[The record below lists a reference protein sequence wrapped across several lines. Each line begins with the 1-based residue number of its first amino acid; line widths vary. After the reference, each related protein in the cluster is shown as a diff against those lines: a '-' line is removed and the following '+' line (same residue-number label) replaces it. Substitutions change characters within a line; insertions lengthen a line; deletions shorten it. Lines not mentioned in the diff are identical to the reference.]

1 MSEGKGKQVDEKRGG
16 EERDVASR
24 RSRSSSSSSS
34 SSSNSTMAQ
43 AVTQGQGRVRARET
57 AETETERGAERERD
71 SERLLICED
80 GTLAR
85 YAKWYRANETWI
97 VPFEQALQS
106 AIWFI
111 PDAGNARSEVGIEV
125 LHALASLWTVANEQ
139 VTLLTEKNEEL
150 ERLRSVNR
158 KLPHALLPLLVA
170 TVEQFETVIECVLV
184 HKLEQQETAAG
195 GKGRYKWLALLEA
208 FKAVVRIGQLY
219 KSEGSSCMLLDGGL
233 SGVGKALDVGTSSV
247 DWKQAEAF
255 RTFRAKYLVR
265 PTGATI
271 PKPMPMLSPSSS
283 SAADDFQLDISRS
296 DAQLLTLAEML
307 HIFRPVIY
315 CSLLWKDGTKSWKPW
330 VTSLTVELTSLAIT
344 HKVTRSASCLKGNP
358 LCVREAEAR
367 WARLVLYLARS
378 PFYDGVTN
386 KAMLRFRNW
395 LQPVPL
401 LGMASSA
408 GYDMLDQIQKFYTYT
423 SG

>member
-1 MSEGKGKQVDEKRGG
+1 MSEGKGKLVDEKRGG

-34 SSSNSTMAQ
+34 SSSNSTAQ
-43 AVTQGQGRVRARET
+43 AETQGRVR
-57 AETETERGAERERD
+57 ETETERGAERGRERD
-71 SERLLICED
+71 SRESMKERLLIRED

-111 PDAGNARSEVGIEV
+111 PDAGNAQSEVGIEV

-158 KLPHALLPLLVA
+158 NLPHALLPLLVA

-184 HKLEQQETAAG
+184 HKLEEQETAAG

-208 FKAVVRIGQLY
+208 FKAVVRIGQLC

-233 SGVGKALDVGTSSV
+233 SGVGKALDVGSSSV
-247 DWKQAEAF
+247 GWKQAEAF

-271 PKPMPMLSPSSS
+271 SKPMPMLSPSSS